1 MNLKVTATILLE
13 LDEREAIKRLKE
25 RRIDP

>member
-13 LDEREAIKRLKE
+13 VDEREAIKRLKE